1 MSHPIEHA
9 VAAYIVRRKMSDVAW
24 TLAPDIGNVFLP
36 FASERLP
43 EDDIRVLFSRI
54 MHSPLT
60 VIALLFITKG
70 RAWPYALHW
79 LMDSTTHSRK
89 QWSWPL

>member
-1 MSHPIEHA
+1 MSHPVAHA
-9 VAAYIVRRKMSDVAW
+9 ISAFVVRRRLSDVVW
-24 TLAPDIGNVFLP
+24 TLSPDIGNIFLP

-43 EDDIRVLFSRI
+43 EDDARVLFSRI

-79 LMDSTTHSRK
+79 LMDSMTHPPK